1 MVSAQKIE
9 DILASLRQEFIE
21 TASDQL
27 ADIERLLERLEVGEA
42 LGEDDLFSIPRNI
55 HNIKGQGATFGFPLI
70 GKIAHLSED
79 YLESAGGVRKEY
91 LHDVRI
97 FLDLMAKIIDDEK
110 EPEGEDAEKI
120 LSSLPHFNV
129 GKGYSAQKINDVKV
143 LLAMPPG
150 LQRKV
155 VARELLSCGFQVIR
169 AYDAMEAVSASI
181 AFMPDIVMVNREFD
195 PFDGVELA
203 KVFSSIERLSDIHFI
218 IFSSYEEGDEH
229 LAETPANASIVTKRK
244 DFSETLSELFISWG
258 LFGEVGSEPELSPE
272 LSYEQS
278 TMASTA
284 PAANKRTIS

>member
-1 MVSAQKIE
+1 MHSVASVQKIE

-27 ADIERLLERLEVGEA
+27 TDIERLLERLEVGEA
-42 LGEDDLFSIPRNI
+42 LGEDELFSIPRNI

-91 LHDVRI
+91 LPDIRI

-110 EPEGEDAEKI
+110 EPEDEDVEKI

-129 GKGYSAQKINDVKV
+129 AKGYSAQKINDVKV

-169 AYDAMEAVSASI
+169 AYDAVEAVSVSL
-181 AFMPDIVMVNREFD
+181 AFMPDIVMVNREFA
-195 PFDGVELA
+195 PFDGIELA
-203 KVFSSIERLSDIHFI
+203 KVFSSIERLGDIHFV
-218 IFSSYEEGDEH
+218 IFSSYEAGDLH
-229 LAETPANASIVTKRK
+229 LAEAPDNASIVTKRK
-244 DFSETLSELFISWG
+244 DFPKTLSELFISWG
-258 LFGEVGSEPELSPE
+258 LFGEVGGGHD

-284 PAANKRTIS
+284 PAANKRPIS